1 MSLLSRRPFSDLD
14 KFFDDNDW
22 MLPVFFR
29 KESTIPSID
38 IYETDADVIAEVNI
52 PDFDPEKVDV
62 SVHNGILQI
71 KGFINENAE
80 DKKNGYWRRE
90 IRRGSF
96 ERRVRLPVAVK
107 ETVTEATYEKGLLKI
122 IMPKNDSKTVSKVK
136 IRIKENK

>member
-38 IYETDADVIAEVNI
+38 IYETDVDVIAEVNI

-71 KGFINENAE
+71 KGSINENTE
-80 DKKNGYWRRE
+80 DKKNGYWRHE

-96 ERRVRLPVAVK
+96 ERRVRLPIAVK
-107 ETVTEATYEKGLLKI
+107 ETITEATYEKGLLKI
-122 IMPKNDSKTVSKVK
+122 IMPKNDAKTVSKVK